1 MELKMN
7 EYQLPDRILF
17 NYEELKQELTEKV
30 SMYETLVYTDDQI
43 KEAKADK
50 ANLNRL
56 KKALND
62 ERIRREREY
71 MKPFNDFK
79 DKINEIIGI
88 IDKPVALID
97 KQVKEYEDR
106 QKQEKMEQIKALWSE
121 MDVPAGLTFEKVF
134 DSRMLNVSYGMN
146 HVRQA
151 MSDNIKRFNRDME
164 TLASLPAFGFEA
176 QQEYIRTLDMNKAL
190 EEGRK
195 MAQIAK
201 AKKEAEEARLRE
213 EAGLKAEEEKA
224 APAEEVGESEKFIPP
239 AVDEELDRK
248 AFAPAKQWVSF
259 AALLSTEDA
268 LALRDFFISRNIE
281 FKAV

>member
-1 MELKMN
+1 
-7 EYQLPDRILF
+7 
-17 NYEELKQELTEKV
+17 
-30 SMYETLVYTDDQI
+30 MYETLVYTDDQI

-106 QKQEKMEQIKALWSE
+106 QKQEKLEQIKALWSE

-146 HVRQA
+146 HVRQS

-164 TLASLPAFGFEA
+164 TLASLPEFGFEA

-190 EEGRK
+190 EEGRR

-201 AKKEAEEARLRE
+201 AKKEAEEA
-213 EAGLKAEEEKA
+213 
-224 APAEEVGESEKFIPP
+224 EKFIPP

-248 AFAPAKQWVSF
+248 AFAPEKQWVSF

-268 LALRDFFISRNIE
+268 LALRDFFSSRNIE

>member
-1 MELKMN
+1 
-7 EYQLPDRILF
+7 
-17 NYEELKQELTEKV
+17 
-30 SMYETLVYTDDQI
+30 
-43 KEAKADK
+43 
-50 ANLNRL
+50 
-56 KKALND
+56 
-62 ERIRREREY
+62 
-71 MKPFNDFK
+71 
-79 DKINEIIGI
+79 
-88 IDKPVALID
+88 
-97 KQVKEYEDR
+97 
-106 QKQEKMEQIKALWSE
+106 MEQIKALWSE

-164 TLASLPAFGFEA
+164 TLASLPEFGFEA

-190 EEGRK
+190 EEGRR

-213 EAGLKAEEEKA
+213 ETEIKTEEEKA
-224 APAEEVGESEKFIPP
+224 APAEEVSEKFIPP